1 MSTLEHMRDWF
12 RGRGWEPLAFQEEAW
27 AAYTAGRSG
36 VIHVPTGAG
45 KTYAATLAALADI
58 ADRGGTMLYIS
69 PLRAMS
75 RDVEAALRAPIDA
88 LGLPI
93 RVESRTGDT
102 PSHARARQKRR
113 PPEVLVTTPES
124 LSLLLCEPQA
134 ADLFRSVRAVVVDE
148 WHELVDSKRGT
159 QVVLALGRLRRF
171 SPGLRTW
178 ALTATLGNVEE
189 AARAVVAVGDAPV
202 VVRADLPRPI
212 VLRTLL
218 PEDLSELP
226 WAGHLGI
233 TMLPRLLDWL
243 DPAISTLIFCNT
255 RAQAELWYQ
264 EIARARPTWIE
275 VLGLH
280 HGSMDREVREDVEAG
295 LKDGRMRIVVC
306 TASLDLGVDLAPVER
321 VAQIG
326 SPKGI
331 ARLMQRA
338 GRSGHRPGAACL
350 LVNVPTHALQL
361 VEVAGAREALA
372 RGEVEPRT
380 PLSKPLDVLAQHLVT
395 CALGGGFTR
404 EDLLAEV
411 REAGPYADLT
421 DEEFDQALSLV
432 RDGGGRLGA
441 YPEFRKVVEEDGRLV
456 VRDGEI
462 ARMHRAN
469 VGTITGDATVSLRY
483 FGGGPIGTID
493 EGFVSR
499 LRAGERFVFAGRV
512 LEFVQMR
519 DLVAWARPARKATTN
534 TPHWPGTKLPISGSL
549 GLAVR
554 RVFAAVRAGA
564 AQLSPAWLEHPEL
577 AAARGIF
584 ETQARLSRLPS
595 LDAVLA
601 ETCETPDGFHL
612 FLFPFEGRRVHEG
625 LAALLATRMTR
636 ARPGTLSMAV
646 NDHGLEFL
654 STVPYPFEELLTP
667 SLDGPPMV
675 RRPDLFTEE
684 GLVDD
689 IVASVNLSELSR
701 RRFRDVARVAGLVR
715 NGVPGAPRKLRQVQS
730 SAGLLFDVFARH
742 DPANPLLL
750 QARREVLQQHFE
762 QTRLVEVLGRLRAA
776 RIEHV
781 GVPHPTPLSFPLVI
795 ERLSV
800 DSASTESLA
809 ERVAALRARWERA

>member
-1 MSTLEHMRDWF
+1 
-12 RGRGWEPLAFQEEAW
+12 
-27 AAYTAGRSG
+27 
-36 VIHVPTGAG
+36 
-45 KTYAATLAALADI
+45 
-58 ADRGGTMLYIS
+58 
-69 PLRAMS
+69 
-75 RDVEAALRAPIDA
+75 
-88 LGLPI
+88 
-93 RVESRTGDT
+93 
-102 PSHARARQKRR
+102 
-113 PPEVLVTTPES
+113 
-124 LSLLLCEPQA
+124 
-134 ADLFRSVRAVVVDE
+134 
-148 WHELVDSKRGT
+148 
-159 QVVLALGRLRRF
+159 
-171 SPGLRTW
+171 
-178 ALTATLGNVEE
+178 
-189 AARAVVAVGDAPV
+189 
-202 VVRADLPRPI
+202 
-212 VLRTLL
+212 
-218 PEDLSELP
+218 
-226 WAGHLGI
+226 
-233 TMLPRLLDWL
+233 MLPRLLDWL

-264 EIARARPTWIE
+264 EIARARPGWID

-306 TASLDLGVDLAPVER
+306 TASLDLGVDLVPVER

-361 VEVAGAREALA
+361 VEVAAAREALA

-404 EDLLAEV
+404 HDMVGEV

-456 VRDGEI
+456 VRDAEI

-499 LRAGERFVFAGRV
+499 LRPGERFVFAGRV

-519 DLVAWARPARKATTN
+519 DLVAWARPSRKATSN

-554 RVFAAVRAGA
+554 RVFEAVRTA
-564 AQLSPAWLEHPEL
+564 AAEPSSAPSNSGWLQHPEL
-577 AAARGIF
+577 VAARGLF

-595 LDAVLA
+595 QDALLA
-601 ETCETPDGFHL
+601 ETCEMADGFHL

-636 ARPGTLSMAV
+636 VRPGTLSMAV

-667 SLDGPPMV
+667 A
-675 RRPDLFTEE
+675 LFTED
-684 GLVDD
+684 GLIDD

-715 NGVPGAPRKLRQVQS
+715 NGMPGAPRKLRQVQS
-730 SAGLLFDVFARH
+730 SAGLLFDVFTRH
-742 DPANPLLL
+742 DPTNPLLL

-776 RIEHV
+776 PIEHV
-781 GVPHPTPLSFPLVI
+781 RVPHPTPLSFPLVV

-809 ERVAALRARWERA
+809 ERVAALRARCERA